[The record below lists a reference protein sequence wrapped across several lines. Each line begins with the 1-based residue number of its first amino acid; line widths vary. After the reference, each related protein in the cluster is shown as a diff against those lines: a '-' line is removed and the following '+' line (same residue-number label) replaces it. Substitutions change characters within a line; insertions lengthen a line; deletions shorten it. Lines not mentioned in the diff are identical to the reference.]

1 MLGWVDYRE
10 RYEINLEL
18 LLQRIHQGNEL
29 KREKNAAVKAVH
41 ELTQQVDVL
50 REEQRIAGNTIKNY
64 ERVVREMSIL
74 LEQHKNQSFVF
85 YGCVEELEN
94 RYPRLFS
101 NATTTK
107 TTN

>member
-1 MLGWVDYRE
+1 MDYRE

-29 KREKNAAVKAVH
+29 KREKNAAVQAIH
-41 ELTQQVDVL
+41 ELNREVDVL
-50 REEQRIAGNTIKNY
+50 RHEQRIAQNTIENY

-74 LEQHKNQSFVF
+74 LEQHRNQTFVF
-85 YGCVEELEN
+85 HGCVEELKN